1 MPDYFDA
8 GFSVR
13 EPMWHGLGI
22 VLSDYPGREDAVRLA
37 GHDFEVVEIPMVRL
51 GRELS
56 IEEDLPDEYASL
68 GAGYYEASTALGWKA
83 LEYKAAREEDPLDGS
98 LLHVA
103 REDYGVI
110 QNSVGWDIAEAMLG
124 EGAKYE
130 TGITLKGGAVCSIL
144 AYLDE
149 PITIPGD
156 DSTILPWLNLSWAHD
171 GSGALSV
178 RPTSIRTVCWN
189 TQSAAE
195 AEGRRNDVEFTFRH
209 TKKVMERIED
219 AKLAIQGVRG
229 AHEEYLVIAQELAEI
244 KVTKSQ
250 RSLFVSELI
259 PMPPEALISDRVKG
273 NVDEARGK
281 VSALFDGPTIP
292 EAHRLTGYGLHLA
305 GGEYLDH
312 LRGWRNKE
320 TYFGRSMLRREPA
333 KAKLS
338 TLIREVAKA

>member
-8 GFSVR
+8 GFCVR
-13 EPMWHGLGI
+13 EPAWHGLGI
-22 VLSDYPGREDAVRLA
+22 VLADYPGREEAERLA

-56 IEEDLPDEYASL
+56 IDEDLPDEYASL

-103 REDYGVI
+103 REDYGVV

-130 TGITLKGGAVCSIL
+130 TGITLKGGSVCSIL

-156 DSTILPWLNLSWAHD
+156 DSTVLPWLNLSWAHD
-171 GSGALSV
+171 GSGSLSV

-189 TQSAAE
+189 SAVGGGGGGPEERRGVHLPAYEEGDGADRGRE
-195 AEGRRNDVEFTFRH
+195 ARDPG
-209 TKKVMERIED
+209 
-219 AKLAIQGVRG
+219 GPG

-281 VSALFDGPTIP
+281 VAALFDGPTIP

-312 LRGWRNKE
+312 LRGARNKE

-338 TLIREVAKA
+338 SLIREVAKA